1 MNGKSKVWASALLV
15 GVLLLGAAAGVAVDR
30 TLLSRSATETTEGRR
45 GGDRDRRTSYMDWLS
60 AELDLNADQRTQ
72 IETLVD
78 QHREQV
84 SGLWSELRP
93 RLEELQSQVRAE
105 ISEVLTDEQRTE
117 YEALMEEHSERHRRS
132 RTREEDNQR

>member
-1 MNGKSKVWASALLV
+1 MNEKSRVWASALLV
-15 GVLLLGAAAGVAVDR
+15 GVLLLGAVAGITVDR

-78 QHREQV
+78 QHRD
-84 SGLWSELRP
+84 
-93 RLEELQSQVRAE
+93 QVRGE
-105 ISEVLTDEQRTE
+105 
-117 YEALMEEHSERHRRS
+117 
-132 RTREEDNQR
+132 